1 MNSYRQNKQ
10 LVHKVP
16 KAEMLLTPS
25 FLRDKGKHMARSNN
39 QKGKILY
46 LERMLR
52 ETGENRAVSM
62 QEILESLLEKG
73 IRAERKSIYDDME
86 VLRTFGMN
94 IQYRREKP
102 SGYYLAGQMAAEE
115 QKKVDDLQ
123 EVNTEAELLQMENIP
138 EKLAEEVRA
147 YTPTE
152 ETIPDRDGWKKR
164 DSREKD
170 VHKPMRLL
178 CTGESMEAVRDY
190 FGTSAEYKEKENGDY
205 LVTTAL
211 LEDKNFYGWL
221 TAMGRDVHLL
231 KPKKAAQAYREYLK
245 MLAKDYK

>member
-1 MNSYRQNKQ
+1 
-10 LVHKVP
+10 
-16 KAEMLLTPS
+16 
-25 FLRDKGKHMARSNN
+25 MARSNN

-62 QEILESLLEKG
+62 QEILERLLEKG

-86 VLRTFGMN
+86 VLRSFGMN

-102 SGYYLAGQMAAEE
+102 TGYYLAGQMAPEETHQKEVYQQAEQFQKKKLREE
-115 QKKVDDLQ
+115 QAGDPSAFRQTEKVL
-123 EVNTEAELLQMENIP
+123 
-138 EKLAEEVRA
+138 
-147 YTPTE
+147 
-152 ETIPDRDGWKKR
+152 PDRESWKKTECR
-164 DSREKD
+164 GGDTQ
-170 VHKPMRLL
+170 KPMRLL
-178 CTGESMEAVRDY
+178 CTRESMEAVRAY
-190 FGTSAEYKEKENGDY
+190 FGTSAEYKEKENGGY

-221 TAMGRDVHLL
+221 TAMGREVHLL

>member
-1 MNSYRQNKQ
+1 
-10 LVHKVP
+10 
-16 KAEMLLTPS
+16 
-25 FLRDKGKHMARSNN
+25 MARSNN

-62 QEILESLLEKG
+62 QEILERLLEKG

-86 VLRTFGMN
+86 VLRTFGMK

-115 QKKVDDLQ
+115 QEKVDDLQ
-123 EVNTEAELLQMENIP
+123 EVNAEPELLPVENRP
-138 EKLAEEVRA
+138 EELSEEVCA
-147 YTPTE
+147 YTPAE
-152 ETIPDRDGWKKR
+152 EILPDREGWKKR

-178 CTGESMEAVRDY
+178 CTRESMEAVRAY
-190 FGTSAEYKEKENGDY
+190 FGTSAEYKEKENGGY
-205 LVTTAL
+205 LVTAAL